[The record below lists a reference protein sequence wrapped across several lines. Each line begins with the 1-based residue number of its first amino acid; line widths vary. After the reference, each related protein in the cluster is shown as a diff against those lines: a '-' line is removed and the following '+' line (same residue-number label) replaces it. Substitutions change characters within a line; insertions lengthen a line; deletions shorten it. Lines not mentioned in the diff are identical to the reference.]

1 MQRIEELYNRYLDN
15 TISDSEK
22 QELFRLMRE
31 ADDERLAELADSYL
45 QEQEPEDLTYL
56 QPDTDRILHGI
67 KEHIARQERQ
77 SGKTIPLRRIITVA
91 ATAVLIGLV
100 AYYIYKTSN
109 DSQQQPIASIYG
121 EDVAPGSNKA
131 TITLSDG
138 TVVELDQNQSGVI
151 ANGTNLSYADG
162 GQVVKAAPEVEHAT
176 LSTPRGGQYQLTL
189 PDGSK
194 VWLNAASSITY
205 PTKFEGKQ
213 RIVKLQGEA
222 YFDVT
227 TNQTKPFI
235 VESKDQQVM
244 VTGTE
249 FNISTY
255 ADEPTSATTLIEG
268 KVQII
273 DSHSGKTTTLAPGQQ
288 AISGGN
294 GIEIQTVDTD
304 VYTAWKDNYFVFE
317 SMEIH
322 AILRQLSRWYD
333 VQVDYTDIPN
343 ETLSA
348 RVRRDKNISSVLTA
362 ISKTTGLDF
371 YISERRMILRK

>member
-1 MQRIEELYNRYLDN
+1 MQRIEELYNKYLDN

-31 ADDERLAELADSYL
+31 ADDARLAELADSYL
-45 QEQEPEDLTYL
+45 QEQEREDLTYL

-109 DSQQQPIASIYG
+109 DSQQQPIAGIYG
-121 EDVAPGSNKA
+121 EEVAPGGNRA

-151 ANGTNLSYADG
+151 ANGTKLSYADG
-162 GQVVKAAPEVEHAT
+162 AQVMKTTPEIEYAT

-205 PTKFEGKQ
+205 PVKFEGKQ

-235 VESKDQQVM
+235 VESKDQQVI

-255 ADEPTSATTLIEG
+255 ADESTSATTLIEG
-268 KVQII
+268 KVQITG
-273 DSHSGKTTTLAPGQQ
+273 SHSGKTATLAPGQQ

-304 VYTAWKDNYFVFE
+304 IYTAWKDNYFVFE
-317 SMEIH
+317 RMELH
-322 AILRQLSRWYD
+322 TILRQLARWYD

-362 ISKTTGLDF
+362 ISKTTGLNF
-371 YISERRMILRK
+371 YINERRMMLRK